1 MSHAG
6 QVQNAYERLIG
17 ALRSTG
23 KRVDDHGAR
32 AAAQCPAHDDQQ
44 PSLSVTRIDQS
55 VLLYCHAGCQTDD
68 VLGVLGLSQ
77 RDLYDDRNGATYE
90 YPDGRHV
97 HRTAA
102 KRFRQSGNTKG
113 RSLYRADRI
122 GDAATVYVTEGE
134 KDVHA
139 IEAAGAV
146 AVCPAMGA
154 GKADRFE
161 WTPLRGKHTIIVA
174 DKDEPGRKHAAQVA
188 RQLRGVA
195 ASVEVVEAAF
205 GKDAADHIGAG
216 KTLDKLVDIELPD
229 GNVPKVW
236 KATELKPARQP
247 EWLGKKWIPRAA
259 TSILVGDEGIGKSLF
274 WTLVVAAITTGKP
287 LPECG
292 IPPRQPAM
300 VVIVVTEDDWQT
312 TVLPRLIVAGA
323 DLDMIR
329 VICTED
335 DGSGAPLFPRDI
347 HLIHGM
353 ETTPALLVVDAWL
366 DTVPAALVV
375 RDPQGARQALH
386 PWRELAT
393 KTGAA
398 VMLLTHTNRVPT
410 GNVRDRYGATS
421 ELRKKARMTI
431 YAQQDDEGRL
441 VIGPEK
447 ANSVATAD
455 AAVFVIE
462 AVQHFAPTADDDGT
476 VGRLRFVATSDR
488 TAREHL
494 TDAYDA
500 EHGEDRQDRA
510 EAAEWLTA
518 YLEVEG
524 PEANSAEVKAQAKRV
539 GISERTL
546 QRARR
551 ELGVIWGRSGFGRDS
566 ITTWSLPSQATPAH
580 KSDDTETSEIDDE
593 GADDDDDNTERLH
606 RGTSGITAGQT
617 YMPSHATSEIGT
629 TVAQLFDQLVSP
641 VMPVVPTARE
651 PQPPGAPTP
660 DTPGMTQ
667 QVAGALAK
675 ARDSTQKQN
684 NLTERVDAGGWPL
697 CILCAQPMVAG
708 QTEMHLNCS
717 RVIDDSH
724 PPDEKDD
731 QIDGW
736 TA

>member
-1 MSHAG
+1 M
-6 QVQNAYERLIG
+6 NAYERLID
-17 ALRSTG
+17 ALRSAG

-44 PSLSVTRIDQS
+44 PSLSVTRIDES
-55 VLLYCHAGCQTDD
+55 VLLYCHVGCQTDD
-68 VLGVLGLSQ
+68 VLGVLGLSK
-77 RDLYDDRNGATYE
+77 RDLYDDRNGVTYE
-90 YPDGRHV
+90 YPDGRRV

-122 GDAATVYVTEGE
+122 GDAATVYVVEGE

-139 IEAAGAV
+139 IEAVGAI

-154 GKADRFE
+154 GKADRFD
-161 WTPLRGKHTIIVA
+161 WTPLRGKHAIIVA
-174 DKDEPGRKHAAQVA
+174 DKDEPGRQHAAQVA
-188 RQLRGVA
+188 SQLRGVTVSVDVVQA
-195 ASVEVVEAAF
+195 AV
-205 GKDAADHIGAG
+205 GKDAADHIAAG
-216 KTLDKLVDIELPD
+216 KTLDRLVDIELPD
-229 GNVPKVW
+229 DNMPKVW

-274 WTLVVAAITTGKP
+274 WTLVVAAITTGKS

-292 IPPRQPAM
+292 IPPRDPAL

-323 DLDMIR
+323 DLNMIR

-335 DGSGAPLFPRDI
+335 DCSGAPLFPRDI
-347 HLIHGM
+347 HLIHEM
-353 ETTPALLVVDAWL
+353 DTRPALLVVDAWL

-398 VMLLTHTNRVPT
+398 VMLLTHTNRVAT
-410 GNVRDRYGATS
+410 DNVRDRYGATS
-421 ELRKKARMTI
+421 ELRKKARMTL

-462 AVQHFAPTADDDGT
+462 AVQHFTPTTDDDGT
-476 VGRLRFVATSDR
+476 VGRLKFVATSDR

-494 TDAYDA
+494 TDAYEA

-510 EAAEWLTA
+510 EAAEWLSA

-524 PEANSAEVKAQAKRV
+524 PEANSAEVKARAKKA

-546 QRARR
+546 QRARK
-551 ELGVIWGRSGFGRDS
+551 ELGVIWGRTGFGRDS
-566 ITTWSLPSQATPAH
+566 ITTWSLPSQATTANKCGH
-580 KSDDTETSEIDDE
+580 TEVREDDDE
-593 GADDDDDNTERLH
+593 RAGDEEEKSELVD
-606 RGTSGITAGQT
+606 RGTTCTSGITACQT
-617 YMPSHATSEIGT
+617 NVPSHATSEVGT
-629 TVAQLFDQLVSP
+629 SVAQLFDQPVSP
-641 VMPVVPTARE
+641 VVPVVPPTPAS
-651 PQPPGAPTP
+651 QPRGAPTP
-660 DTPGMTQ
+660 NTPGMTE
-667 QVAGALAK
+667 QVARALAK
-675 ARDSTQKQN
+675 ARSGTRKPDNATKG
-684 NLTERVDAGGWPL
+684 LDAADWPL
-697 CILCAQPMVAG
+697 CILCGQAMLAG
-708 QTEMHLNCS
+708 QTEMHLNCR
-717 RVIDDSH
+717 RVVDAGR

-731 QIDGW
+731 QIAGW